1 MSRLHN
7 NRSRFKPAF
16 LPLGWLA
23 MLASIDPAA
32 DEAVK
37 QRPSDNANADLGALR
52 SSAQC
57 K

>member
-1 MSRLHN
+1 MSRLHD

-23 MLASIDPAA
+23 MLASID
-32 DEAVK
+32 
-37 QRPSDNANADLGALR
+37 LGALR
-52 SSAQC
+52 SNVQC